1 MDGMDYDP
9 MVMDGE
15 PEQPQVKISAAD
27 STRVD
32 FELSKTNLSFAN
44 SIRRIIQAEVPTIAI
59 DLVEV
64 EVNSSVLADEFIAH
78 RLGLIPLDS
87 KGVSELNY
95 SRDCDCEQYCE
106 QCSVSLTLHAKCTSD
121 EIMKVYARDLVVDGR
136 HSSSVGSPVIT
147 DPDGLG
153 CLIAKLRKD
162 QELKLTC
169 IAKKGIAK
177 EHAKWMP
184 TSAVGFEYDPHNKL
198 HHLDMWFENN
208 TDPEKEWPKSK
219 YAEWEEPPQEG
230 EPFNYDATPD
240 RFYFEVETSG
250 TMEPDQI
257 VQGGIRALQQKIG
270 ALLKGLD
277 PRKYGGEE
285 AEADGPRSP
294 DMNVDGGTT
303 PWQDQGYTTPYGGN
317 MTAYGGGNTSYGGGA
332 GTSYGGGN
340 TSYGGGNTSY
350 GGGNA
355 SYGGGSGS
363 FGSTTPYN
371 QNSWQ

>member
-1 MDGMDYDP
+1 MDGMNYDP

-15 PEQPQVKISAAD
+15 PEQPQVTISAAD
-27 STRVD
+27 RTRVD
-32 FELSKTNLSFAN
+32 FALSKTNLSFAN
-44 SIRRIIQAEVPTIAI
+44 SIRRIIQAEVPTIAV

-78 RLGLIPLDS
+78 RLGLIPLNA
-87 KGVSELNY
+87 KGVNELNY
-95 SRDCDCEQYCE
+95 SRDCDCDQYCE
-106 QCSVSLTLHAKCTSD
+106 QCSVTLTLHARCTSD

-136 HSSSVGSPVIT
+136 HATQVGSPVIM
-147 DPDGLG
+147 DPEGMG

-219 YAEWEEPPQEG
+219 YAEWEDPPQEG
-230 EPFNYDATPD
+230 EPFNYDAVPD

-250 TMEPDQI
+250 SMEPDQI

-277 PRKYGGEE
+277 PKKYGGEE
-285 AEADGPRSP
+285 AADFDGPRSP
-294 DMNVDGGTT
+294 DMNMEGGGTT
-303 PWQDQGYTTPYGGN
+303 PWQDGGYTTPYGGN
-317 MTAYGGGNTSYGGGA
+317 MTSYGGNNTTYGGGN
-332 GTSYGGGN
+332 N
-340 TSYGGGNTSY
+340 T
-350 GGGNA
+350 A
-355 SYGGGSGS
+355 YGGGSGAY
-363 FGSTTPYN
+363 GTTPYG
-371 QNSWQ
+371 QSSWQ

>member
-15 PEQPQVKISAAD
+15 SEVPQVKISAAD
-27 STRVD
+27 GTRVD

-44 SIRRIIQAEVPTIAI
+44 SIRRIIQAEVPTIAV
-59 DLVEV
+59 DLVEI
-64 EVNSSVLADEFIAH
+64 EINKSVLADEFIAH
-78 RLGLIPLDS
+78 RLGLIPLNS
-87 KGVSELNY
+87 KGVNELNY
-95 SRDCDCEQYCE
+95 SRDCDCDQYCE
-106 QCSVSLTLHAKCTSD
+106 QCSVTLTLHAKCTSD
-121 EIMKVYARDLVVDGR
+121 QIMKVYARDLVVDGR
-136 HSSSVGSPVIT
+136 HASSVGSPVIL
-147 DPDGLG
+147 DPEGLG

-198 HHLDMWFENN
+198 HHLDMW
-208 TDPEKEWPKSK
+208 PKSK
-219 YAEWEEPPQEG
+219 YAEWEEPLQEG
-230 EPFNYDATPD
+230 EKFDYDAQPE
-240 RFYFEVETSG
+240 RFYFEVEASG

-285 AEADGPRSP
+285 VDADGPQSP
-294 DMNVDGGTT
+294 ALNMDGGTT

-317 MTAYGGGNTSYGGGA
+317 MTSYGVMLRQARLSRVGIAARSQIPVGA
-332 GTSYGGGN
+332 SIC
-340 TSYGGGNTSY
+340 
-350 GGGNA
+350 NA
-355 SYGGGSGS
+355 LLKYNA
-363 FGSTTPYN
+363 TTN
-371 QNSWQ
+371 AQF

>member
-32 FELSKTNLSFAN
+32 FELSRTDLSFAN
-44 SIRRIIQAEVPTIAI
+44 SIRRVIQAEVPTIAI

-64 EVNSSVLADEFIAH
+64 EINSSVLADEFIAH
-78 RLGLIPLDS
+78 RLGLIPLNS
-87 KGVSELNY
+87 KGVNELNY

-106 QCSVSLTLHAKCTSD
+106 QCSVTLTLHAKCGS
-121 EIMKVYARDLVVDGR
+121 EGVMKVYARDLVADSR
-136 HSSSVGSPVIT
+136 HASAVGCPVIT
-147 DPDGLG
+147 DAEGMG
-153 CLIAKLRKD
+153 CLIAKLRTD

-169 IAKKGIAK
+169 VAKKGIAK

-198 HHLDMWFENN
+198 HHLDMWYENN
-208 TDPEKEWPKSK
+208 TDPIKEWPKSK

-230 EPFNYDATPD
+230 EPFNYDAVPD

-257 VQGGIRALQQKIG
+257 VQGGIRALQQKVG

-277 PRKYGGEE
+277 PRKYGGD
-285 AEADGPRSP
+285 EADFDEPRSP
-294 DMNVDGGTT
+294 DMNMDGGTT
-303 PWQDQGYTTPYGGN
+303 PWQDQGTSTPYGGH
-317 MTAYGGGNTSYGGGA
+317 MTAYGGGNTAYGGGGGSGGGGTSYGGGA
-332 GTSYGGGN
+332 GPFD
-340 TSYGGGNTSY
+340 
-350 GGGNA
+350 A
-355 SYGGGSGS
+355 
-363 FGSTTPYN
+363 TTPYG
-371 QNSWQ
+371 QSSWQ